1 MNRVIF
7 LIVAMTMIQSISAGR
22 AKADTPT
29 SYTPVIDSIAQTIEN
44 DQKQMQTYM
53 SLHQWTS
60 KNDELYK
67 PLFTQLWTARGQM
80 ETFYHQNGYTDLTDK
95 QVSQIQDD
103 LKTFQQAFDHLN
115 VPLRTQPTPTPTATP
130 ASIHP

>member
-1 MNRVIF
+1 
-7 LIVAMTMIQSISAGR
+7 
-22 AKADTPT
+22 
-29 SYTPVIDSIAQTIEN
+29 
-44 DQKQMQTYM
+44 M